1 MLVSVLRQ
9 CAESC
14 FFSVVWPFS
23 DFLVKKVQKNTDF
36 WTPDLKDPYPSGDSA
51 PNQTRNSSCLI

>member
-23 DFLVKKVQKNTDF
+23 DFLMKKYRNKDF
-36 WTPDLKDPYPSGDSA
+36 WTPGLKDPYPSGDSA
-51 PNQTRNSSCLI
+51 PNQTRKASCLI